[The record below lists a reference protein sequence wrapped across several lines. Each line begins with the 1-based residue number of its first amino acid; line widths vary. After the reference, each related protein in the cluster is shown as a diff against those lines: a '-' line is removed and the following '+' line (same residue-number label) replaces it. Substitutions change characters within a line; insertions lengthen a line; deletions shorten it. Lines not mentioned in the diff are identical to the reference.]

1 MLRSLAIS
9 NYALIDTLEI
19 TFPEGL
25 IIITGETGAGKSIL
39 LGAMS
44 LLLGSRAEKEI
55 LKDVSKN
62 CVVEATFT
70 IEPDSSTIELF
81 NEFSIEPSN
90 EIILR
95 RVVTPNGKTRSFI
108 NDQPV
113 GVQFLKELSD
123 KIIDIHAQHEHLLI
137 GDSRFQLSVLD
148 SFAKSKDELDR
159 YQLSYNLLKELES
172 QKELLNDKI
181 TKEEQELEYNRFQFN
196 QLEDANLIPGE
207 LEELEAEFKILSNA
221 EEIKSNLQLAINC
234 LNPNDLSVVQGLR
247 EIHTI
252 LDRISHNLPAAAE
265 LAQRAEGCRIE
276 LKDIESELL
285 LISEQ
290 ITVSPLRAQQLDERI
305 SLLYELQRRYKAESI
320 EKLIQIKEELA
331 QNLLNTHN
339 DREKLDKL
347 NAQIIEVQEERDRC
361 SKILT
366 KIRTD
371 SSVGFS
377 SELRDK
383 IRELEMPHAE
393 FNVII
398 TESANYH
405 LYGKDEVVFTFS
417 ANKNMPPR
425 ELSKVASGGELSR
438 IMLCLKAVMARES
451 GMPTLI
457 FDEIDSGVS
466 GSIADKMGVLI
477 DELSNNMQVFA
488 ITHLPQIASKGSC
501 HLLVYKEA
509 DITGKAATKIKEIK
523 QDQRVMEIARM
534 LSGAGLTD
542 AAVANAKVFLKA

>member
-44 LLLGSRAEKEI
+44 LLLGNRAEKEI
-55 LKDVSKN
+55 LKDDSKN

-70 IEPDSSTIELF
+70 FEPDSSTLELF
-81 NEFSIEPSN
+81 NEFSIEPSS

-108 NDQPV
+108 NDQPI
-113 GVQFLKELSD
+113 GVQFLKILSD

-137 GDSRFQLSVLD
+137 GDSRFQMSVLD
-148 SFAKSKDELDR
+148 SYAKNKNELDS
-159 YQLSYNLLKELES
+159 YQSSYTLLKDLETE
-172 QKELLNDKI
+172 KELLSEKI
-181 TKEEQELEYNRFQFN
+181 RKDEQELEYNRFQFN
-196 QLEDANLIPGE
+196 QLEEAKLVPGE
-207 LEELEAEFKILSNA
+207 LEELEAEFKILNNA
-221 EEIKSNLQLAINC
+221 EEIKNNIQLAISC
-234 LNPNDLSVVQGLR
+234 LNPNDISVVQGLR

-252 LDRISHNLPAAAE
+252 LDKISQNLPAAQE
-265 LAQRAEGCRIE
+265 LAQRAEACRIE

-285 LISEQ
+285 LISEK
-290 ITVSPLRAQQLDERI
+290 IIVSPQRAQQLDERI
-305 SLLYELQRRYKAESI
+305 SLLYELLRRYKAESI
-320 EKLIQIKEELA
+320 ENLIRIKEELA

-339 DREKLDKL
+339 DQEKLEKL
-347 NAQIIEVQEERDRC
+347 NSEIISAQSERERC
-361 SKILT
+361 AKAISKT
-366 KIRTD
+366 RVD
-371 SSVGFS
+371 SSVGFA

-383 IRELEMPHAE
+383 IRELEMPYAE
-393 FNVII
+393 FKVII
-398 TESANYH
+398 TESSNFH
-405 LYGKDEVVFTFS
+405 LFGKDEVVFTFS
-417 ANKNMPPR
+417 ANKNIPPR

-477 DELSNNMQVFA
+477 DELSQNMQVFA
-488 ITHLPQIASKGSC
+488 ITHLPQIASKGGC

-509 DITGKAATKIKEIK
+509 DNTGKAATKIKEIK
-523 QDQRVMEIARM
+523 KDQRVMEIARM

-542 AAVANAKVFLKA
+542 AAVANAKVFLKT

>member
-19 TFPEGL
+19 TFPKGL

-55 LKDVSKN
+55 LKDDSKN

-81 NEFSIEPSN
+81 NEFSIEPSS

-113 GVQFLKELSD
+113 GVQFLKVLSD

-148 SFAKSKDELDR
+148 SYAKNKNELDS
-159 YQLSYNLLKELES
+159 YQSSYNLLKDLETE
-172 QKELLNDKI
+172 KEFLSEKI
-181 TKEEQELEYNRFQFN
+181 RKDEQELEYNRYQFN
-196 QLEDANLIPGE
+196 QLEEAMLLPGE

-221 EEIKSNLQLAINC
+221 EEIKSSIQLAISC
-234 LNPNDLSVVQGLR
+234 LNPNDISVVQGLR

-252 LDRISHNLPAAAE
+252 LDKISQNLPAAQE
-265 LAQRAEGCRIE
+265 LAQRAEECRIE

-285 LISEQ
+285 LISEK
-290 ITVSPLRAQQLDERI
+290 ITISPQRAQQLDERI
-305 SLLYELQRRYKAESI
+305 SLLYELLRRYKAESI
-320 EKLIQIKEELA
+320 ESLIRIKEELA

-339 DREKLDKL
+339 DQEKLEQL
-347 NAQIIEVQEERDRC
+347 NREIITAQNERERC
-361 SKILT
+361 AKALAKT
-366 KIRTD
+366 RVD
-371 SSVGFS
+371 SSVGFA
-377 SELRDK
+377 SELKDK
-383 IRELEMPHAE
+383 IRELEMPFAE
-393 FNVII
+393 FKVLIS
-398 TESANYH
+398 ESTNYH
-405 LYGKDEVVFTFS
+405 LFGKDEVVFTFS
-417 ANKNMPPR
+417 ANKNIQPR

-477 DELSNNMQVFA
+477 DELSHNMQVFA
-488 ITHLPQIASKGSC
+488 ITHLPQIASKGDC

-509 DITGKAATKIKEIK
+509 DNTGKAATKIKEIK
-523 QDQRVMEIARM
+523 KDHRVMEIARM
-534 LSGAGLTD
+534 LSGAGLTE
-542 AAVANAKVFLKA
+542 AAVANAKVFLKT